1 MTLRKTQWDRV
12 TFVSVLIVLVVA
24 FVVVRVL
31 TGSKEEFTPDQRTMV
46 IQGALSAMAML
57 TGFWLNGTPDT
68 TKTRAPGST
77 EITATTTPTDSGK
90 SSGMTASVSAT
101 PETGAPA

>member
-12 TFVSVLIVLVVA
+12 TFVSVLLMLIVA
-24 FVVVRVL
+24 FVVIRVL
-31 TGSKEEFTPDQRTMV
+31 TGEGFTADQRTMV
-46 IQGALSAMAML
+46 IQGALICMGGL
-57 TGFWLNGTPDT
+57 TGFWLNGTPDNP
-68 TKTRAPGST
+68 KQRAPGST